1 MKKQHLNIGHVIKQ
15 RNGHFGIVVS
25 NKIISGKNGYS
36 LIERLSDDLLH
47 IGKKK
52 YDIIEVFE
60 INRAMS
66 IKEYIK
72 GNGLKSIWKREL
84 V

>member
-25 NKIISGKNGYS
+25 NNIISGKNGCS

-47 IGKKK
+47 IEKKK

-60 INRAMS
+60 ISRAMS

-72 GNGLKSIWKREL
+72 GNGLKSIWKR
-84 V
+84 